1 MNFFRKVYSRIYQN
15 IFQLAIPLMPY
26 RQPEIKKSVN
36 SIPQILKDHK
46 LSHPLLVTDKSIRSL
61 GLTEELENSLN
72 EAFITF
78 SVFDETVPNP
88 TISCIE
94 DAVKVY
100 IENNCDSIIAFGGG
114 IISDLSLFVASTYQ
128 RGMDIVLVPTTL
140 LAMVDASIG
149 GKCGI
154 NYESFKN
161 QIGTYYFPSTLII
174 DEELLNTLPIS
185 EYNNGFS
192 EIIKCA
198 ILADNNMFEQ
208 IEQNNYVLHSL
219 IENSINIKLNT
230 IRDDIYDQNKRRLLN
245 FGHTVGHIIES
256 STNYSISHGHAV
268 AIGMVKEISNKEL
281 KQRTYN
287 LLSKYFNIDYSLS
300 EEDLNKYL
308 LKDKKISNQTI
319 DVVEIEDI
327 GKSKIVNKKIK
338 EVIDEYLW

>member
-1 MNFFRKVYSRIYQN
+1 MKAWVRIMTNIINYPNKKTILIHENGSFNAFINSLDYSKKYLLITDEN
-15 IFQLAIPLMPY
+15 IFSLYKDTLSKINCLIKVVKPGEQSKSFEVY
-26 RQPEIKKSVN
+26 QEI
-36 SIPQILKDHK
+36 IQTLI
-46 LSHPLLVTDKSIRSL
+46 
-61 GLTEELENSLN
+61 
-72 EAFITF
+72 A
-78 SVFDETVPNP
+78 
-88 TISCIE
+88 
-94 DAVKVY
+94 
-100 IENNCDSIIAFGGG
+100 NNFNKTDSIIAFGGG

-198 ILADNNMFEQ
+198 ILANNNMFEQ

-319 DVVEIEDI
+319 DVVEIEHI
-327 GKSKIVNKKIK
+327 GKSKIVNKKLK